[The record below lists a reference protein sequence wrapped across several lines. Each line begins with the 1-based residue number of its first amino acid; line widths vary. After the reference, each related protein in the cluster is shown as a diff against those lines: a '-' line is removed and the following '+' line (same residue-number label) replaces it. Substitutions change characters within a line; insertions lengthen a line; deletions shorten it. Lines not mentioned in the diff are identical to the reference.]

1 MNYEEKTSIGTPDN
15 GFGVYSPQTERCA
28 IRISKL
34 FGRWSDS
41 ILRVAGWCKGIFVR
55 GLRRPN
61 ATKPARACDGVH
73 TRSKVKGK
81 KLWYIHV
88 ITFASMAVFIP
99 CVVFSG
105 FIPAVAKVILIVP
118 LGLFT
123 AWCMLVSFVRIMQG
137 VTGCTDLDKMGNNI
151 EKDNE

>member
-1 MNYEEKTSIGTPDN
+1 M
-15 GFGVYSPQTERCA
+15 
-28 IRISKL
+28 
-34 FGRWSDS
+34 
-41 ILRVAGWCKGIFVR
+41 
-55 GLRRPN
+55 
-61 ATKPARACDGVH
+61 
-73 TRSKVKGK
+73 
-81 KLWYIHV
+81 

-137 VTGCTDLDKMGNNI
+137 VTGCTDLDKM
-151 EKDNE
+151 ENEFKGED

>member
-1 MNYEEKTSIGTPDN
+1 
-15 GFGVYSPQTERCA
+15 
-28 IRISKL
+28 
-34 FGRWSDS
+34 
-41 ILRVAGWCKGIFVR
+41 
-55 GLRRPN
+55 
-61 ATKPARACDGVH
+61 
-73 TRSKVKGK
+73 
-81 KLWYIHV
+81 
-88 ITFASMAVFIP
+88 MAVFIP

-137 VTGCTDLDKMGNNI
+137 MTGCTDLNKMKDEI

>member
-1 MNYEEKTSIGTPDN
+1 
-15 GFGVYSPQTERCA
+15 
-28 IRISKL
+28 
-34 FGRWSDS
+34 
-41 ILRVAGWCKGIFVR
+41 
-55 GLRRPN
+55 
-61 ATKPARACDGVH
+61 
-73 TRSKVKGK
+73 
-81 KLWYIHV
+81 
-88 ITFASMAVFIP
+88 MAVFIP